1 MRLSALFE
9 EFCHYLRVEKEAAP
23 RTIETYRWCFRDYE
37 SFVMKQI
44 GGTVLVSHFT
54 AATCRAYQYDM
65 AGRGLQT
72 SSIRVR
78 LATLGSFGKWAV
90 RRDKLPRNPVDVLTR
105 PRRKARLPRV
115 PRWETV
121 ELLLTGCTDVREKA
135 LVALMC
141 YGGLRRSEI
150 VALDVGDVAPGLGLR
165 RVQGKG
171 GAEAAVPLPVVAQR
185 ILAEYMATVRAA
197 AKPAEPLFVSRFKI
211 TGGHVTEVRMK
222 GHRVWK
228 ITKAM
233 GVRAGVPEIHPHAF
247 RHSSGV
253 ELLRRTGG
261 NLRAVQEHLRHADIQ
276 TTTVYTRLTQSDL
289 QKVISEFDK
298 NHGDGNSDSRP
309 SPHGT

>member
-1 MRLSALFE
+1 MRLSALFD

-37 SFVMKQI
+37 SFVTKQV
-44 GGTVLVSHFT
+44 GGTVLVTHFT
-54 AATCRAYQYDM
+54 ADTCRAYQYDL
-65 AGRGLQT
+65 AARGLQT

-121 ELLLTGCTDVREKA
+121 ERLLKQGTDPREKA

-150 VALDVGDVAPGLGLR
+150 VALDIRDVAPGLGLR
-165 RVQGKG
+165 RVLGKG
-171 GAEAAVPLPVVAQR
+171 GVEAAVPLPEVAQGV
-185 ILAEYMATVRAA
+185 LADYIATERAGA
-197 AKPAEPLFVSRFKI
+197 RATDPLFVSRFK
-211 TGGHVTEVRMK
+211 TKGGQVIEGRMK
-222 GHRVWK
+222 DHRVWK
-228 ITKAM
+228 IIKAIGM
-233 GVRAGVPEIHPHAF
+233 RAGVPELHPHAF
-247 RHSSGV
+247 RHSCGV
-253 ELLRRTGG
+253 ELLRRSGG

-289 QKVISEFDK
+289 QKVISEFDR
-298 NHGDGNSDSRP
+298 NGDGKKDSHP
-309 SPHGT
+309 APHGT